1 MDITVKTI
9 DSCDVVTIKDRIDSY
24 TSPSLSDKL
33 NELTAQNRFQII
45 LDLHDVNFVSSA
57 GLRVFIDTQKRCK
70 KNNQGEV
77 LLVNVSQRVYDTLEL
92 AGFAPLFK
100 FFNNVE
106 SAIEAFQSL

>member
-1 MDITVKTI
+1 MDITIKSI

-24 TSPSLSDKL
+24 TSPSLSDTL
-33 NELTAQNRFQII
+33 NELTSQNRFQII
-45 LDLHDVNFVSSA
+45 LDLQAVNFVSSA

-77 LLVNVSQRVYDTLEL
+77 ILVNVPQRVFDTLEL

-100 FFNNVE
+100 IFNDVE
-106 SAIEAFQSL
+106 SAIKAFQPS